1 MKHDD
6 TIRGTGLPDSDD
18 GKIEDTPILS
28 TSLKGDC
35 WKIIAVCSC
44 LLVVLAIAILTLSQY
59 STVYIIH

>member
-35 WKIIAVCSC
+35 WKIIAACTC
-44 LLVVLAIAILTLSQY
+44 LLAVLTVAILALS
-59 STVYIIH
+59 